1 MGLIRI
7 FGREDEGSYPSS
19 HWLCFNAVV
28 VISIKHAAHVLKKDQ
43 SQKQELVV
51 RKAEMHQ
58 TAKKIE
64 EEAGLI

>member
-19 HWLCFNAVV
+19 SWLCFNAVV
-28 VISIKHAAHVLKKDQ
+28 VISIKHATHVLKKGQ

>member
-19 HWLCFNAVV
+19 SWLCFNAVV
-28 VISIKHAAHVLKKDQ
+28 VISIKHATHVLKKGQ

-51 RKAEMHQ
+51 RKAEMH
-58 TAKKIE
+58 
-64 EEAGLI
+64 